1 MTRRPFSRAVFL
13 PLAAAVS
20 ALAAGC
26 YVPSQTVQVSR
37 IDERESEDLSGHWN
51 ARDTRIV
58 ATEIRDQMVRWAD
71 EAVAKLGKN
80 PVLIIQR
87 IRNRS
92 MEHIDTQALAREIQ
106 TQMLSVGNVSF
117 VADSRERHALD
128 RERQYQDV
136 NASEETRKE
145 KGNEIGAD
153 YALSGD
159 IASDMDRRGGTTETT
174 FRITITLSDLRT
186 NEIVWSG
193 QSVISKRVQRAAST
207 W

>member
-1 MTRRPFSRAVFL
+1 MFFQTTRLRLFAIVLAGFAL
-13 PLAAAVS
+13 P
-20 ALAAGC
+20 GC

-37 IDERESEDLSGHWN
+37 IDESQSEDLSGHWN

-58 ATEIRDQMVRWAD
+58 ASDISQKMLQWTD
-71 EAVAKLGKN
+71 EANLSLSRK

-92 MEHIDTQALAREIQ
+92 MEHIDTQSLGREIQ
-106 TQMLSVGNVSF
+106 RELLTAGAASF
-117 VADSRERHALD
+117 VADNRERSALD

-153 YALSGD
+153 YALGGEIS
-159 IASDMDRRGGTTETT
+159 SDMDRRGGTTETT
-174 FRITITLSDLRT
+174 FRVTITISDLRT

-193 QSVISKRVQRAAST
+193 QTAISKRVNRARST